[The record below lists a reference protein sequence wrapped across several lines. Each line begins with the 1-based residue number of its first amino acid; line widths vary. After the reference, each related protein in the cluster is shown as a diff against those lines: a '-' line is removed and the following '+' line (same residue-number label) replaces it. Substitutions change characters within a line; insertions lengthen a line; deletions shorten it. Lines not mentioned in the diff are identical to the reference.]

1 MAAVIRGLAF
11 VNICT
16 RERLNSKYGKY
27 TVIINAEWK
36 NERLV
41 GPHRRVFFGLL
52 VVPSETVRK
61 HKMHEIPV
69 FNSNTPYDAAPKN
82 GPREGDKVSKKL

>member
-1 MAAVIRGLAF
+1 MEK
-11 VNICT
+11 
-16 RERLNSKYGKY
+16 REIGRASS
-27 TVIINAEWK
+27 AC
-36 NERLV
+36 
-41 GPHRRVFFGLL
+41 FFGLL